1 MDGNCFETPLKPER
15 DEQALMLYLEEPY
28 VADLE
33 MKGVHMPD
41 GSFVKP
47 EVQLVDLAGN
57 TYTLEYYGLFGRKMI
72 MFTLYEQ
79 LQGREY
85 RIVRI
90 RSEKSIRLKKVF
102 WRCYYR
108 RDVD

>member
-1 MDGNCFETPLKPER
+1 MEITLDKPLKPDL
-15 DEQALMLYLEEPY
+15 DEQALMLFLEEPY

-57 TYTLEYYGLFGRKMI
+57 TYTWAGRRPQLHQSDGFGLVSKR
-72 MFTLYEQ
+72 
-79 LQGREY
+79 
-85 RIVRI
+85 
-90 RSEKSIRLKKVF
+90 
-102 WRCYYR
+102 
-108 RDVD
+108 